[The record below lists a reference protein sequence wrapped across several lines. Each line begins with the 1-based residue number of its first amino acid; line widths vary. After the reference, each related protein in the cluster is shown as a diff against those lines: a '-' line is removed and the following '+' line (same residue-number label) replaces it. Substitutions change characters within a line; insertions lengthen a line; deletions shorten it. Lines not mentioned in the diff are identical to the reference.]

1 MTEKLLD
8 GIWKQMQLSKG
19 LDDSEKDIYIFGLY
33 QGAILLL
40 NICTALIIGVI
51 LNMFLEIVVYL
62 ICFIPLRIFAG
73 GYHAKTQLRCYIMSS
88 VTTVFILLG
97 IRYLQQYNS
106 IWEFICYVLAFGI
119 IWRLAPVADANKPL
133 LDEEQISY
141 RKKVRRNLVF
151 LTAIAVLFYFL
162 REPMVM
168 AVIEISVCFLS
179 IILIM
184 GLYKNKKNEMIT

>member
-168 AVIEISVCFLS
+168 ADIEISVCFLS

>member
-1 MTEKLLD
+1 
-8 GIWKQMQLSKG
+8 MQLSKG